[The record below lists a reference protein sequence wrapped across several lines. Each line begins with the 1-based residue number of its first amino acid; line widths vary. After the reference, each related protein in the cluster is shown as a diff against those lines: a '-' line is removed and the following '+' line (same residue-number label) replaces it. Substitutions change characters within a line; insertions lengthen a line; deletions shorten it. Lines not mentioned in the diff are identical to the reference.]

1 MARFIID
8 DENISVDNLAT
19 LKKLGQKDKIY
30 IVTNNRQKLS
40 ISVLA
45 WFFARKIK
53 IKIILLESAHK
64 DYADKIITF
73 LMGKLSHKKGKIY
86 IVSND
91 KFYDDVI
98 EFFNKQDKNGGKF
111 YKLKFDFSRSQT
123 AQLIEENQ
131 DQIAILIR
139 NSGSLSELHM
149 KFISKFGSKNG
160 AGVYNALKEDARKI
174 YKNSQNALLENPQ
187 KRDVKQIAALK
198 SEKFPINNESGW
210 REFNERERSQPGIN
224 LSDESALRAQNDATN
239 RQNLENYSQNVQIL
253 RPGNPAPLESK
264 KGSAADAGQILVKAQ
279 AANATEQNLGGGD
292 EAQNLNDEGCVF
304 RAERLGGADQNLID
318 QSDFE
323 IKSVGDAE
331 QKFGV
336 ESAAKELAV
345 DNLQKNPQSKR
356 QPQTQKAKQTASQNE
371 TKNKTKAGAKN
382 GSENTAKTQSALK
395 IDESKKQEIRKIAFD
410 SKNLGDFHNGLVKK
424 YGADAANKLYKAL
437 KQKAKEYLNKR
448 AAKAKV

>member
-1 MARFIID
+1 MACLPHEAQEEQARGAERD
-8 DENISVDNLAT
+8 LNGKSV
-19 LKKLGQKDKIY
+19 
-30 IVTNNRQKLS
+30 
-40 ISVLA
+40 
-45 WFFARKIK
+45 F
-53 IKIILLESAHK
+53 
-64 DYADKIITF
+64 
-73 LMGKLSHKKGKIY
+73 
-86 IVSND
+86 
-91 KFYDDVI
+91 
-98 EFFNKQDKNGGKF
+98 
-111 YKLKFDFSRSQT
+111 
-123 AQLIEENQ
+123 
-131 DQIAILIR
+131 
-139 NSGSLSELHM
+139 
-149 KFISKFGSKNG
+149 
-160 AGVYNALKEDARKI
+160 
-174 YKNSQNALLENPQ
+174 
-187 KRDVKQIAALK
+187 
-198 SEKFPINNESGW
+198 ESG
-210 REFNERERSQPGIN
+210 
-224 LSDESALRAQNDATN
+224 RA
-239 RQNLENYSQNVQIL
+239 
-253 RPGNPAPLESK
+253 
-264 KGSAADAGQILVKAQ
+264 
-279 AANATEQNLGGGD
+279 GD

-323 IKSVGDAE
+323 IKSAGDAE